1 MRMAIEAGGMSTVGR
16 PVAACDYTNFL
27 PSKGF
32 KHIATLSNKQ
42 EQSNFSSVTAKK
54 GDIAVMSHGKY
65 GHICMW
71 NGRQWISDFKQNNMW
86 PYSGNGVCR
95 IFRYNA

>member
-1 MRMAIEAGGMSTVGR
+1 MLLNAI
-16 PVAACDYTNFL
+16 
-27 PSKGF
+27 
-32 KHIATLSNKQ
+32 IALVSALLGASGLWAYIGKRLDAKIALSNKQ

-54 GDIAVMSHGKY
+54 GEIAVMSHGKY